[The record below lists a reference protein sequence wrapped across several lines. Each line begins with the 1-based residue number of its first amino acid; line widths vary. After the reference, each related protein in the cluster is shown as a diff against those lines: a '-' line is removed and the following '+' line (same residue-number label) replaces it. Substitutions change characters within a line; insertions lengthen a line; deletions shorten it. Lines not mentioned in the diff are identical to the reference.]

1 MPSPCSASSSWRP
14 VWASPSASTRS
25 TGGSLAASTRLL
37 DHDAALVAYVLIVGG
52 LAAKVGWAPSTTG
65 CPTHIPRRPPAS
77 ALLSA
82 VLLPEVLLIAWRTE
96 VAFAP
101 AIGDHAARAPFLI
114 FGLASVLIAAP
125 FLIRPLAWKRLLAY
139 SSLEHMGV
147 IAVGIG
153 AGNRLAL
160 IGAALH
166 VVAHAIVKSVA
177 FLAAIPLLRAQPDAT
192 ATHPPAS
199 PARAPAGCAA
209 GALPGGARGTAAV
222 APVRVGVPDRLGSRA
237 GRRAVGRG
245 RAAHRPGAGVR
256 RAGPGRRRH
265 RRGAHPPHRAE
276 APPSLGVIG
285 SIAGVAAALAVGL
298 LVAAAYLP
306 GSQVGDALMGAL
318 A

>member
-1 MPSPCSASSSWRP
+1 MALALFGIVILAAGLGESVGLDALDWS
-14 VWASPSASTRS
+14 
-25 TGGSLAASTRLL
+25 SLATTTRLL

-52 LAAKVGWAPSTTG
+52 LAAKVGWAPVHNWLPDAHSEA
-65 CPTHIPRRPPAS
+65 PAPAS

-177 FLAAIPLLRAQPDAT
+177 FLAAIPLLTAQPDADR
-192 ATHPPAS
+192 HPPGGIA
-199 PARAPAGCAA
+199 AP
-209 GALPGGARGTAAV
+209 
-222 APVRVGVPDRLGSRA
+222 
-237 GRRAVGRG
+237 
-245 RAAHRPGAGVR
+245 
-256 RAGPGRRRH
+256 GPGWARCWRSAWWRWRDCRRRPCS
-265 RRGAHPPHRAE
+265 RR
-276 APPSLGVIG
+276 S
-285 SIAGVAAALAVGL
+285 S
-298 LVAAAYLP
+298 
-306 GSQVGDALMGAL
+306 
-318 A
+318 